1 MSKVFITFVLLAMS
15 FGLQAKTLLVLG
27 DSLSAAHNL
36 RQQDGWVSLLA
47 EQLKTSHPAIT
58 VVNASASGETTQGG
72 LARLPKLLETYS
84 PDWVILELGANDG
97 LRGYPLDQAKQNLAR
112 MIDLT
117 QKINA
122 DILLIGNRL
131 PSNYGR
137 QYTTQF
143 FNMYQELA
151 ESKKLSYV
159 PFMLENIAL
168 DDSLMQRDGLH
179 PNALGQPIILDN
191 ITPTLLPML
200 Q

>member
-1 MSKVFITFVLLAMS
+1 
-15 FGLQAKTLLVLG
+15 
-27 DSLSAAHNL
+27 
-36 RQQDGWVSLLA
+36 
-47 EQLKTSHPAIT
+47 
-58 VVNASASGETTQGG
+58 
-72 LARLPKLLETYS
+72 
-84 PDWVILELGANDG
+84 
-97 LRGYPLDQAKQNLAR
+97 

-117 QKINA
+117 QKIDA

-151 ESKKLSYV
+151 ESKNLAYV